1 MKTVFFWIEVLPC
14 LTKPFQN
21 WNLSHMFVPRE
32 TRQKGGTLHT
42 YEVVVPASLYVC
54 RALGTLP
61 KQKRPKARWKRWKRF
76 GQIRIDL
83 RLPFFWVINHKFR
96 TSETP
101 TPVLLRAT
109 SASSIL
115 RCSTAQS
122 HSSNMHCKI
131 RNYETLN
138 PFKDIVQGCSR
149 PCSKLQKQLQKGQH
163 WQRPVRFP
171 TLIL

>member
-1 MKTVFFWIEVLPC
+1 MYLEPRATKNATPISSSYSTLPGLKAPNIFWRHRLFPCEASYGEKPNPKNAGQKSPNLYVQWFAENDSLMKTVFFWIEVLPC

-83 RLPFFWVINHKFR
+83 RLPFLLSHK
-96 TSETP
+96 S
-101 TPVLLRAT
+101 
-109 SASSIL
+109 
-115 RCSTAQS
+115 
-122 HSSNMHCKI
+122 
-131 RNYETLN
+131 
-138 PFKDIVQGCSR
+138 
-149 PCSKLQKQLQKGQH
+149 
-163 WQRPVRFP
+163 
-171 TLIL
+171 